1 MAALVSLLVLLL
13 PLIAGA
19 APKAALEQER
29 PPCAV
34 YDEET
39 VRVSGVVE
47 LRRYPGAPGD
57 GEKGADE
64 ERETVW
70 ILRLFQPICATGSG
84 DIDQDESGVREL
96 QVVVN
101 PELVHALVSVA
112 GKPVTVTGSL
122 FHAHGGHHHT
132 AVLIWLT
139 DLATHG
145 RAAPLS
151 GNRGPALRA
160 ALDPPARAALAPP
173 IG

>member
-19 APKAALEQER
+19 APKAPRDQEQ

-34 YDEET
+34 YDDET
-39 VRVSGVVE
+39 VRVSGVIE
-47 LRRYPGAPGD
+47 LRRYPGLPGD
-57 GEKGADE
+57 GEKGGGE
-64 ERETVW
+64 QETVW
-70 ILRLFQPICATGSG
+70 ILRLFQPICATGE
-84 DIDQDESGVREL
+84 IDEDEAGVREL
-96 QVVVN
+96 QVAVS
-101 PELVHALVSVA
+101 PELFHAIASVA

-145 RAAPLS
+145 RAGPLS
-151 GNRGPALRA
+151 GKRGPALRA
-160 ALDPPARAALAPP
+160 ALDPPARAPITAPLA
-173 IG
+173 